1 MLTSLS
7 VLSEIVGVYCIICAV
22 IVNNVIE
29 VSEYGTSAD
38 KIKKTNTLV
47 YVYLDIFINYILY
60 NTNLM
65 ICHCSVNFFAD
76 SSIT

>member
-7 VLSEIVGVYCIICAV
+7 VPSEIAVYCIICAV

-29 VSEYGTSAD
+29 VSEYGT
-38 KIKKTNTLV
+38 LV
-47 YVYLDIFINYILY
+47 YVILDIFINYILY

-65 ICHCSVNFFAD
+65 ICYCPAIFFTD